1 MGLTKDLEAAFLKS
15 MGDPE
20 DKGNVPGLAEDLS
33 KAIIDFLQ
41 KQEFNITK
49 MKAIV
54 QLEKLSTSGDLSAN
68 VKSTVQTIIPASTI
82 GLPAPPTAGSPPNPV
97 PIPLNV
103 STMTGAKGVIIPK
116 LRLKSKSGQ
125 GGNMD
130 AVGYAYIGAKNPVS
144 PSESNET
151 KTTVKLVKV
160 KRGTE

>member
-1 MGLTKDLEAAFLKS
+1 MGLTKDIEAAFLKS
-15 MGDPE
+15 MGNPE
-20 DKGNVPGLAEDLS
+20 DKGNLPGLAEDLS

-54 QLEKLSTSGDLSAN
+54 QLEELTTTGDLSAN
-68 VKSTVQTIIPASTI
+68 IKSTVQAVIPPSTI
-82 GLPAPPTAGSPPNPV
+82 GLPAPPTGGSPPNPV
-97 PIPLNV
+97 PIPLNISTV
-103 STMTGAKGVIIPK
+103 SGTKGVIIPK
-116 LRLKSKSGQ
+116 LRLKSKAGQ

-130 AVGYAYIGAKNPVS
+130 AVGYAYIGTQNPIS

-151 KTTVKLVKV
+151 KTTVQLVKI